1 MKSATLIIQQKNKLK
16 LRMKHQE
23 KSTFLGKKLII
34 MIKKILEYSKLYQRQ
49 DAYNY
54 SLLAVKKK
62 YNISSYNFRY
72 FFCYQ
77 HMNEILTKSKASQ
90 LTIKRRMDTT
100 S

>member
-62 YNISSYNFRY
+62 YNISSYNFPFLY
-72 FFCYQ
+72 SFD
-77 HMNEILTKSKASQ
+77 NI
-90 LTIKRRMDTT
+90 
-100 S
+100 